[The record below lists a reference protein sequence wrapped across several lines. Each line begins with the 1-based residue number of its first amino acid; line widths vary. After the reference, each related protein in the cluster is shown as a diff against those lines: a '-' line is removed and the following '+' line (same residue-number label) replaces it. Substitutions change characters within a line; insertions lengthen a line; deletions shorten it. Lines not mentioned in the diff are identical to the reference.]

1 MRLLPYVS
9 TNCIKFKGSVSASQ
23 PFGSPS
29 IALIIAGSLRRRKVP

>member
-1 MRLLPYVS
+1 MLLLPYGS

-29 IALIIAGSLRRRKVP
+29 IDLIIPAGSPSRKA